1 MSMVETAPSKIQVR
15 NLNFYY
21 GKFHALK
28 NINLDIAKNQVT
40 AFIGPSGCGKSTLLR
55 TFNKMFELYPEQRAE
70 GEILLDGDNILTNS
84 QDIALLRAKVG
95 MVFQKPTPF
104 PMSIYDNI
112 AFGVRLFEKLSR
124 ADMDE
129 RVQWA
134 LTKAALWNETKDKL
148 HQSGYSLSGG
158 QQQRLC
164 IARGIAIRPEVLLL
178 DEPCSALDPISTG
191 RIEELI
197 TELKQDYTVV
207 IVTHNMQQAARCS
220 DHTAFMY
227 LGELIEFS
235 NTDDLFTK
243 PAKKQ
248 TEDYITRSLR
258 LIQECVMDSLNLNKH
273 ISGQFNAELESI
285 RTQVM
290 TMGGMVEQQ
299 LSDAITAMH
308 NQDSDLAKRVIEGDK
323 NVNMMEVAIDEAC
336 VRIIAKRQP
345 TASDLRL
352 VMVISK
358 TIAELERIGD
368 VADKICRTALEKF
381 SQQHQPLLVSLESL
395 GRHTIQMLHDVLDAF
410 ARMDIDEAVRIY
422 REDKKVDQE
431 YEGIVRQLMTYMMED
446 SRTIPSVLTA
456 LFCARSIERIGDRCQ
471 NICEF
476 IFYYVKGQDFRHVG
490 GDELDKLLAEKDSD
504 K

>member
-1 MSMVETAPSKIQVR
+1 
-15 NLNFYY
+15 
-21 GKFHALK
+21 
-28 NINLDIAKNQVT
+28 
-40 AFIGPSGCGKSTLLR
+40 
-55 TFNKMFELYPEQRAE
+55 
-70 GEILLDGDNILTNS
+70 
-84 QDIALLRAKVG
+84 
-95 MVFQKPTPF
+95 
-104 PMSIYDNI
+104 
-112 AFGVRLFEKLSR
+112 
-124 ADMDE
+124 
-129 RVQWA
+129 
-134 LTKAALWNETKDKL
+134 
-148 HQSGYSLSGG
+148 
-158 QQQRLC
+158 
-164 IARGIAIRPEVLLL
+164 
-178 DEPCSALDPISTG
+178 
-191 RIEELI
+191 
-197 TELKQDYTVV
+197 
-207 IVTHNMQQAARCS
+207 
-220 DHTAFMY
+220 
-227 LGELIEFS
+227 
-235 NTDDLFTK
+235 
-243 PAKKQ
+243 
-248 TEDYITRSLR
+248 
-258 LIQECVMDSLNLNKH
+258 MDSLNLNKH

-395 GRHTIQMLHDVLDAF
+395 GR
-410 ARMDIDEAVRIY
+410 

-490 GDELDKLLAEKDSD
+490 GDELDKLLAGKDSD